1 MHIESCMQ
9 NSKHI
14 TVTIVIPVLNEEK
27 RLPTVLDSIKK
38 QKFDHQKLE
47 ILVVDGGSTDRTR
60 EIVASY
66 GYEVVDNPQ
75 KLGDIGSLI
84 GYRAAKGDI
93 VILTAGDTAFTK
105 DNFIAQVEQVFQTES
120 DVAVGFCSV
129 DTDSSDEKNAMISRY
144 INLGTDP
151 FNVFVY
157 GRGYCYYPRL
167 HQYITPTKDA
177 KTYALYNFTIEKHPL
192 LAVAQGFIMHKKR
205 FPEHLLAHME
215 GGDIF
220 PVLKMIES
228 GLSFAYI
235 KDQPIK
241 HYIFNDVKH
250 FLKKMDRK
258 IGLAF
263 ENPGKWGFQ
272 RRESTLNVLRKIRK
286 YLFIP
291 YAFFIVPSSVHAL
304 FWYAKE
310 KRYELLIHPFVSF
323 VVLLLIAKQFLKSK
337 F

>member
-1 MHIESCMQ
+1 MDKEHKRIRAS
-9 NSKHI
+9 
-14 TVTIVIPVLNEEK
+14 IVIPVLNEEN
-27 RLPTVLDSIKK
+27 RLPTLLDSI
-38 QKFDHQKLE
+38 QAQIFDPTQIEVL
-47 ILVVDGGSTDRTR
+47 IVDGGSTDRTR
-60 EIVASY
+60 EIATSY
-66 GYEVVDNPQ
+66 GYKVVDNPQ

-84 GYRAAKGDI
+84 GYRAAQGDI

-105 DNFIAQVEQVFQTES
+105 DTFIAQVEQVFQAES
-120 DVAVGFCSV
+120 DVAVGFCAV
-129 DTDSSDEKNAMISRY
+129 DTDPSDTKNSVISRY

-167 HQYITPTKDA
+167 HEYITPVKD
-177 KTYALYNFTIEKHPL
+177 TNSHTLYKFTIKEHPL

-220 PVLKMIES
+220 PVLKMIEHE
-228 GLSFAYI
+228 LSFAYI

-241 HYIFNDVKH
+241 HYIFTDLKH
-250 FLKKMDRK
+250 FFKKMDRK
-258 IGLAF
+258 INLAF
-263 ENPGKWGFQ
+263 QNPGKWGFQ
-272 RRESTLNVLRKIRK
+272 RRESTLNSSRKIRK

-291 YAFFIVPSSVHAL
+291 YAFFVVPSFVHAL
-304 FWYAKE
+304 FWYGKE
-310 KRYELLIHPFVSF
+310 KRNELLIHPFVSF